1 MSGLLAMIK
10 TPQDLRLLEAVQ
22 IKELAEEIR
31 KKIIETV
38 SVTGGHLA
46 PNLGVVELTLA
57 LHRVFNLPKDKIIW
71 DVGHQCY
78 VHKLLTGR
86 QEVFSTLR
94 QYGGISGFPRLI
106 ESEYDSFGTGHSS
119 TSISAALGFA
129 VARDYFKEKHS
140 VVAVIGDGAMTGGL
154 AFEALNHAGHLK
166 KDIIVILNDNEMS
179 IAPNVGAMSGYL
191 SRIRTDPMYS
201 RSKDEVEQL
210 LLKIP
215 NIGSKVFKVI
225 DRLKDSFKYLV
236 VPGML
241 FEELGFTYLGPV
253 DGHNYQAVVNLLQQ
267 AKTCKGPVLVHVQT
281 QKGKGYLPAES
292 NADKFH
298 GVGPFKVETG
308 DIINNAD
315 CPTYTEVFG
324 NTIVKMAKADKNI
337 QAITAA
343 MPDGTGLRKFAD
355 LFPDRFFDV
364 GIAEGHAVTMASG
377 MACAGL
383 KPIVAIYST
392 FLQRAFDQVIHDV
405 CLQKLPV
412 VFAIDRAGIV
422 GDDGATHQGLFDLSY
437 LRPIPNLVIMSPK
450 DENEFQHMLNTAVK
464 YQGPV
469 AIRFP
474 RGIGTGCVMDQDMKE
489 LPIGQAEVIRKGKHI
504 AIIAVGNMVRVAE
517 NASKILAQ
525 QGLDVAV
532 VNARFVKPLDEKCIL
547 DFAANTNL
555 LVTVE
560 ENVLNGGFGSSVL
573 ELLTA
578 NGVKTRTYCIGI
590 PDKFI
595 EHAHPK
601 QLREIYGLTPEGL
614 VKEINLLLGYR
625 KSNTLK
631 LLAD

>member
-1 MSGLLAMIK
+1 LNGLLAMIK
-10 TPQDLRLLEAVQ
+10 TPQDLRLLDNSQ
-22 IKELAEEIR
+22 INELAGEIR
-31 KKIIETV
+31 QKIIETV
-38 SVTGGHLA
+38 SETGGHLA

-57 LHRVFNLPKDKIIW
+57 LHRVFNLPQDKIIW

-86 QEVFSTLR
+86 KERFSTLR

-106 ESEYDSFGTGHSS
+106 ESAYDSFGTGHSS

-129 VARDYFKEKHS
+129 IARDYLKEKHS
-140 VVAVIGDGAMTGGL
+140 VAAVIGDGAMTGGL

-166 KDIIVILNDNEMS
+166 KDLIVVLNDNEMS

-215 NIGSKVFKVI
+215 NIGPKVLKVI

-253 DGHNYQAVVNLLQQ
+253 DGHNYQATVNLLKQ

-298 GVGPFKVETG
+298 GVGPFKIETG
-308 DIINNAD
+308 DVINSTGTV
-315 CPTYTEVFG
+315 TYTEVFG
-324 NTIVKMAKADKNI
+324 DIIVKLAETDRRI

-343 MPDGTGLRKFAD
+343 MPDGTGLRKFANIY
-355 LFPDRFFDV
+355 PDRFFDV
-364 GIAEGHAVTMASG
+364 GIAEGHAVTLAAG

-383 KPIVAIYST
+383 KPVVAIYST
-392 FLQRAFDQVIHDV
+392 FLQRAYDQVIHDV
-405 CLQKLPV
+405 CLQNLPV
-412 VFAIDRAGIV
+412 LFAVDRAGIV

-464 YQGPV
+464 FQGPC
-469 AIRFP
+469 ALRFP
-474 RGIGTGCVMDQDMKE
+474 RGIGTGCVLDKEMKE
-489 LPIGQAEVIRKGKHI
+489 LPIGQAEVVRKGKNI
-504 AIIAVGNMVRVAE
+504 AIIAIGNMVKVAE
-517 NASKILAQ
+517 DAARILAQ
-525 QGLDVAV
+525 QGVDAAV
-532 VNARFVKPLDEKCIL
+532 VNARFIKPLDEKCIL
-547 DFAANTNL
+547 DLAANTNL

-560 ENVLNGGFGSSVL
+560 ENMLSGGFGSSVL

-578 NGVKTRTYCIGI
+578 SGLKTRTHCIGI
-590 PDKFI
+590 PDNFI
-595 EHAHPK
+595 EHGHPK
-601 QLREIYGLTPEGL
+601 LLRDIYGLTAEGL
-614 VKEINLLLGYR
+614 VKEINMLLGYR
-625 KSNTLK
+625 SNTLK
-631 LLAD
+631 LIAD